1 MCRIIESIE
10 LLAIDINDMPWQVYD
25 EVDWINIM
33 IKINAMINVGIPI
46 KIGILTKIKIGIP
59 TKITNLIASNIQ
71 LSNASIIFKSSN
83 DSHSYPHLPDK
94 SSGP

>member
-25 EVDWINIM
+25 EVDWIKIMTNI
-33 IKINAMINVGIPI
+33 NTMINVSILI
-46 KIGILTKIKIGIP
+46 KTKIGIP
-59 TKITNLIASNIQ
+59 TKITNLIESNI
-71 LSNASIIFKSSN
+71 LASNASIIFKSSN

>member
-25 EVDWINIM
+25 EVDWIKIM
-33 IKINAMINVGIPI
+33 IKINAMINVGI
-46 KIGILTKIKIGIP
+46 L
-59 TKITNLIASNIQ
+59 TKITNLIESNI
-71 LSNASIIFKSSN
+71 LTSNESIIFKSSS

-94 SSGP
+94 NSGP

>member
-25 EVDWINIM
+25 EVDWI
-33 IKINAMINVGIPI
+33 KINAMINVGILIMI
-46 KIGILTKIKIGIP
+46 KIGIA
-59 TKITNLIASNIQ
+59 TKITNLMESNI
-71 LSNASIIFKSSN
+71 LTSNASIIFKSSN

>member
-10 LLAIDINDMPWQVYD
+10 PLAIDINDMPWQVYD
-25 EVDWINIM
+25 EVDWIKIMTNI
-33 IKINAMINVGIPI
+33 N
-46 KIGILTKIKIGIP
+46 IGVST
-59 TKITNLIASNIQ
+59 SN
-71 LSNASIIFKSSN
+71 SSIIFKSSS

>member
-25 EVDWINIM
+25 EVDWIKIM
-33 IKINAMINVGIPI
+33 TNINAMINVGILI
-46 KIGILTKIKIGIP
+46 KIKLGIP
-59 TKITNLIASNIQ
+59 TKFTNLIESNI
-71 LSNASIIFKSSN
+71 LTSNTSIIFKSSN

>member
-25 EVDWINIM
+25 EVDWIKIM
-33 IKINAMINVGIPI
+33 TNINAMINVGILI
-46 KIGILTKIKIGIP
+46 KISIP
-59 TKITNLIASNIQ
+59 TKITNLIGCKV
-71 LSNASIIFKSSN
+71 LTSNASIIYKSSN

-94 SSGP
+94 KFRSLDI

>member
-25 EVDWINIM
+25 EVDWIDIM
-33 IKINAMINVGIPI
+33 IKININVGILI
-46 KIGILTKIKIGIP
+46 KIKIGIP
-59 TKITNLIASNIQ
+59 TKITNLIESNI
-71 LSNASIIFKSSN
+71 LTSNTSIIFKSSN
-83 DSHSYPHLPDK
+83 DSHSYPHLPEK

>member
-25 EVDWINIM
+25 EVDWIKIM
-33 IKINAMINVGIPI
+33 TNINAIINVGI
-46 KIGILTKIKIGIP
+46 LIKIGIP
-59 TKITNLIASNIQ
+59 TKITNLIESNI
-71 LSNASIIFKSSN
+71 LTSNASIIFKSSN

-94 SSGP
+94 KFRSLDI

>member
-1 MCRIIESIE
+1 MCRIIESTE

-25 EVDWINIM
+25 EVDWIKIM
-33 IKINAMINVGIPI
+33 TNINAMINVGILI
-46 KIGILTKIKIGIP
+46 KISNP
-59 TKITNLIASNIQ
+59 TKITNLIESKI
-71 LSNASIIFKSSN
+71 LTSNASIIFKSSN

>member
-1 MCRIIESIE
+1 MCRIIESIK

-25 EVDWINIM
+25 EVDWIKIM
-33 IKINAMINVGIPI
+33 TNINVGILI
-46 KIGILTKIKIGIP
+46 KIKIGIP
-59 TKITNLIASNIQ
+59 TKITNLIESNI
-71 LSNASIIFKSSN
+71 LTSNASIIFKSSN

>member
-1 MCRIIESIE
+1 MCRIIESRE

-25 EVDWINIM
+25 EVDWIKIM
-33 IKINAMINVGIPI
+33 TNINVGILI
-46 KIGILTKIKIGIP
+46 KIKIGIP
-59 TKITNLIASNIQ
+59 TKITNLIESNI
-71 LSNASIIFKSSN
+71 LTSNASIIFKSSN

>member
-10 LLAIDINDMPWQVYD
+10 PLAIDINDMPWQVYD
-25 EVDWINIM
+25 EVDWIKIM
-33 IKINAMINVGIPI
+33 TNINVGILI
-46 KIGILTKIKIGIP
+46 KIKIGIP
-59 TKITNLIASNIQ
+59 TKITNLIESNI
-71 LSNASIIFKSSN
+71 LTSNASIIFKSSN

>member
-10 LLAIDINDMPWQVYD
+10 LLTIDINDMPWQVYD
-25 EVDWINIM
+25 EVDWIKIM
-33 IKINAMINVGIPI
+33 TNINAIINVGILI
-46 KIGILTKIKIGIP
+46 KITIGILTKI
-59 TKITNLIASNIQ
+59 TNLIESNIRT
-71 LSNASIIFKSSN
+71 SNASIIFKSSN

>member
-25 EVDWINIM
+25 EVDWIKIM
-33 IKINAMINVGIPI
+33 TNINAMINVGILI
-46 KIGILTKIKIGIP
+46 KISIP
-59 TKITNLIASNIQ
+59 TKITNLIESNI
-71 LSNASIIFKSSN
+71 LTSNASIIFKSSN

>member
-25 EVDWINIM
+25 EVDWI
-33 IKINAMINVGIPI
+33 KINAMINVGILIMI
-46 KIGILTKIKIGIP
+46 KIGIA
-59 TKITNLIASNIQ
+59 TKITNLIESNI
-71 LSNASIIFKSSN
+71 LTSNASIIFKSSN